1 MKTDIFIRRAER
13 DDLDTVVAWMERPD
27 FQHFLYGDAARSP
40 RRIREQIVGMLGR
53 STGQAVPA
61 GIYLILDSK
70 QYGPVGLV
78 SLQGISW
85 RNHACTLDLYIGNEK
100 LRRTSAAAMAA
111 YKALEYC
118 FDEMNLHR
126 VMAFIYAFNRP
137 SWRLFE
143 LTGAVREVTLKEQV
157 ARDGKLH
164 DIYCYG
170 LLRDEFKVFQQRMLP
185 RLGLHTHCAVPGKA

>member
-1 MKTDIFIRRAER
+1 
-13 DDLDTVVAWMERPD
+13 
-27 FQHFLYGDAARSP
+27 
-40 RRIREQIVGMLGR
+40 
-53 STGQAVPA
+53 
-61 GIYLILDSK
+61 
-70 QYGPVGLV
+70 V
-78 SLQGISW
+78 SLQSISW

-100 LRRTSAAAMAA
+100 IRRTSAAATAA

-143 LTGAVREVTLKEQV
+143 MTGAVREVTLKEQV

-170 LLRDEFKVFQQRMLP
+170 LLRDEFKTFQQRMLP
-185 RLGLHTHCAVPGKA
+185 RLGLHTHCVVQGKG